1 MVGKFSNKNN
11 LVKLVLLMGL
21 GCATAETVTPRYY
34 KPMLK
39 NWEGTLWGD
48 QVAHDLDA
56 FKTCAPTTK
65 NAAPCVIMKAE
76 DFFEFKKACSDYKQA
91 SGLQEPEIDTQ

>member
-1 MVGKFSNKNN
+1 MVKTGDVIFNGS
-11 LVKLVLLMGL
+11 VLLIL
-21 GCATAETVTPRYY
+21 AACASTPELASPRYY

-65 NAAPCVIMKAE
+65 SAAPCVIMKAE

-91 SGLQEPEIDTQ
+91 SGLQEPEIDTE